1 MMGSNHL
8 GGQLKN
14 NKKMENWT
22 HKDKKILITGAN
34 GFVGKTLVRTLKE
47 KGVENLLTP
56 SSKELDLTNE
66 EAVKLYFEK
75 NKPQIVLHLAGKVGG
90 VAINKAKPA
99 EFFYENIM
107 MGTLVMHYSY
117 LNGAEKVVSLAA
129 GCGYPKHL
137 EVPFTEDGFWNGLPD
152 ENSYGYSLAKK
163 NLIVQS
169 WAYNTQYGFDS
180 TILLPANL
188 YGPDDNFNLEASHV
202 VPALI
207 RKFVEAKENGKLQ
220 VEVWGS
226 GKATREFL
234 YVDDAVKAI
243 IDSIDCKETG
253 PFNLGTG
260 VETSVRQ
267 LVETIAK
274 LVEYKGEIYWNSNRP
289 DGQPRRFYD
298 MSRFKRAFGYV
309 PSTTLEDGLKT
320 TIDWYLNNKENAR
333 L

>member
-1 MMGSNHL
+1 M
-8 GGQLKN
+8 KN
-14 NKKMENWT
+14 WIN
-22 HKDKKILITGAN
+22 KKILITGSN
-34 GFVGKTLVRTLKE
+34 GFVGKALVRILKDM
-47 KGVENLLTP
+47 GADNLLTP

-66 EAVKLYFEK
+66 NNVKNYFEN

-117 LNGAEKVVSLAA
+117 INGVEKVVSLAA

-137 EVPFTEDGFWNGLPD
+137 EVPFTEEGFWEGLPD

-169 WAYNTQYGFDS
+169 WAYRQQYGFDS

-188 YGPDDNFNLEASHV
+188 YGPEDNFNLEASHV

-207 RKFVEAKENGKLQ
+207 RKFIEATDSNLDE
-220 VEVWGS
+220 VEVWGT

-243 IDSIDCKETG
+243 IDSVDCKESG
-253 PFNLGTG
+253 PYNLGTG
-260 VETSVRQ
+260 VETTVKE
-267 LVETIAK
+267 LVETIAN
-274 LVEYKGEIYWNSNRP
+274 LTEFKGNIVWNSTRP

-298 MSRFKRAFGYV
+298 MTKFKEAFGYV
-309 PSTTLEDGLKT
+309 PSTSLIDGLKI
-320 TIDWYLNNKENAR
+320 TIDWFKQNKNTIR
-333 L
+333 K